1 MRISKHLFSIGR
13 KQYKSC
19 RKSKKK
25 KIFSPFDCFVNTNFK
40 IFKKKWLKFIK
51 KNKSYNK
58 GEYVSRCYSN
68 IDGNIE
74 ENIEIERRKENE
86 KQSNDILFDEMHKKK
101 KEKKN
106 RMLKDNHHYHY
117 HHHNNNNFTNFNSR
131 FNQIII
137 YNVILKNDII
147 NDIYLEVL
155 FFDLDALSNVIL
167 NNSYG
172 CMMINYLQIFYKK
185 LKRVHI
191 KNKLINLYTSKIN
204 NIYSN
209 LLFYHT
215 YKNKKN
221 FLLHTKKKKKKAYI
235 QLIKDDKIINDKNIH
250 VNMNIIHMK
259 EKYIHNYLFKIMN
272 NMFIN
277 RFIYLYNKKEKKK
290 NFGHIKENVNKMNVC
305 RTPLKSNIISYFNF
319 KNKFLKKNFIINKRY
334 KYAFTGLRSQ
344 FFNKLKSYKEKN
356 NNINSINSIN
366 NVYNIYNIYNIN
378 NIYNNHLSNNPVD
391 KHIYNSK
398 IHAYQN
404 IFSNFNL
411 LKLNHIFFKL
421 NHKNKEECKEILNIN
436 YDMFIHT
443 FINKRKGKKK
453 YFLLFIKYY
462 KEIFNTNDIFIID
475 RENVKKNFFFFFYH
489 TLIGGPTF
497 FFFNKEKEKGSITCN
512 IPKKQNKQKKKMII
526 KKRLSYILYNK
537 TNYPRN
543 ISFFFGK
550 RKNNKIINLITRN
563 RRKPYFI
570 NLNNNEL
577 KYNSTDNYIIFFLYD
592 LIFNHNFDIYKY
604 MYTNLEREEEEEE
617 KHTHNSFICTFN
629 KNKNKNKIKQ
639 NPPSPRQEFLQIKMN
654 QENSNVNDKDT
665 PSFIFYEKTYEGD
678 DTCFFN
684 IIISFKKLKIY
695 NEKDFEEVIN
705 LNAEHILKDIV
716 KIEEGLQRN
725 IYNTEIIK
733 KRNNKKRNKKK
744 EVFDIDIN
752 NEMDNENMNDIN
764 YNPNKYDNCD
774 DLYKNYKERFD
785 ILINELNDSNIKSY
799 TLKEKSEGEE
809 EKKKLCVMWE
819 LDLSYNYFKEIS
831 IDNIL
836 SIMISKNI
844 IPHKNILQLN
854 NLRTLNLR
862 KNNLIYFPY
871 ISNFV
876 LDGLVNIHISHNYI
890 NGCNNYIDKIDN
902 MTYISKNLC
911 EEDIKNKINN
921 INFNNEGT
929 WNKIIPNLKNIYVQ
943 NNYLQSFFSLKYLIN
958 KHKNIKYINIS
969 FNKINFLTD
978 LFILKNVEHIN
989 LSYNTFMNVESNM
1002 TSHGITKDINNNMD
1016 EKNDIYHNNINK
1028 NETTQQDEEIT
1039 INVDHTIEQTST
1051 HFCIEGQ
1058 ENKNMLISDST
1069 YKNQHDNDNNN
1080 VHNKDNNNE
1089 IIFHNLLLNL
1099 KFFFPSLK
1107 NLNIKYTEVY
1117 QKFKLYIKKEDYKY
1131 EQNYFIDF
1139 K

>member
-221 FLLHTKKKKKKAYI
+221 FLLHTSMYKQFSRTLKNMLKNKLDINVFTYQFISKEKKKKKAYI

-629 KNKNKNKIKQ
+629 KNKNKNKSIKL
-639 NPPSPRQEFLQIKMN
+639 NNILKDKLKNGRIILFT
-654 QENSNVNDKDT
+654 NDKKLQSMCFKINIFYQNVFNMLKYNNHNNNNKNYDT
-665 PSFIFYEKTYEGD
+665 PYHIR
-678 DTCFFN
+678 N
-684 IIISFKKLKIY
+684 
-695 NEKDFEEVIN
+695 NNIN
-705 LNAEHILKDIV
+705 LN
-716 KIEEGLQRN
+716 
-725 IYNTEIIK
+725 
-733 KRNNKKRNKKK
+733 
-744 EVFDIDIN
+744 
-752 NEMDNENMNDIN
+752 
-764 YNPNKYDNCD
+764 
-774 DLYKNYKERFD
+774 
-785 ILINELNDSNIKSY
+785 
-799 TLKEKSEGEE
+799 
-809 EKKKLCVMWE
+809 KKLIKLYVF
-819 LDLSYNYFKEIS
+819 N
-831 IDNIL
+831 
-836 SIMISKNI
+836 
-844 IPHKNILQLN
+844 
-854 NLRTLNLR
+854 
-862 KNNLIYFPY
+862 
-871 ISNFV
+871 
-876 LDGLVNIHISHNYI
+876 
-890 NGCNNYIDKIDN
+890 DK
-902 MTYISKNLC
+902 M
-911 EEDIKNKINN
+911 
-921 INFNNEGT
+921 
-929 WNKIIPNLKNIYVQ
+929 
-943 NNYLQSFFSLKYLIN
+943 
-958 KHKNIKYINIS
+958 
-969 FNKINFLTD
+969 
-978 LFILKNVEHIN
+978 LFG
-989 LSYNTFMNVESNM
+989 NTP
-1002 TSHGITKDINNNMD
+1002 INNN
-1016 EKNDIYHNNINK
+1016 NK
-1028 NETTQQDEEIT
+1028 R
-1039 INVDHTIEQTST
+1039 
-1051 HFCIEGQ
+1051 
-1058 ENKNMLISDST
+1058 
-1069 YKNQHDNDNNN
+1069 
-1080 VHNKDNNNE
+1080 
-1089 IIFHNLLLNL
+1089 
-1099 KFFFPSLK
+1099 
-1107 NLNIKYTEVY
+1107 NIKKVDKY
-1117 QKFKLYIKKEDYKY
+1117 QLFSFSKSLLF
-1131 EQNYFIDF
+1131 
-1139 K
+1139 